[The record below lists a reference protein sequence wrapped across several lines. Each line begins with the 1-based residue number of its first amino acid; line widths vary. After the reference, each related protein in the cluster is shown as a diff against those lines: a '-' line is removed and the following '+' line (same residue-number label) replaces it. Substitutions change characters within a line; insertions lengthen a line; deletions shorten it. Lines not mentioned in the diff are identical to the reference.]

1 MAAIIP
7 KIEQTCREII
17 TRQNSEFPSAAT
29 RSGHVATVTASS
41 IPEDTS
47 AEGSNDDLQPALSL
61 LQDITCI
68 SS

>member
-1 MAAIIP
+1 MAAIILT
-7 KIEQTCREII
+7 IEQTCREII
-17 TRQNSEFPSAAT
+17 TRQTELNSAAT
-29 RSGHVATVTASS
+29 RSGPVAKVKASL

-47 AEGSNDDLQPALSL
+47 AEGSNDDLQPALAL